1 MLKFLNGGVFCNK
14 YWLRCCAVM
23 SVVLLAGCSWF
34 SDKKELDAAEILS
47 PLEVPPDLVRPY
59 GDDKLV
65 SPVPTTSSKQAP
77 QTLQSKK
84 TADCRCDDRPPSIGE
99 RVLPQGKGVQ
109 RLRDGQHRWLLVS
122 AEPEQVWPLARKFLE
137 MRGYRVNKDEP
148 AVGLIETD
156 WKNVFD
162 ITGGDG
168 DSGGKDTNGIPTER
182 ERLRLRMEPG
192 QQSESTEVYLT
203 QYRSERAAGTDG
215 EQWILST
222 PDEERA
228 IEMLN
233 RFARYL
239 SAENV
244 EEAVSLAPVAS
255 KLGSDGDGGSVLIVE
270 AEFAKV
276 WRRTGIALDAL
287 GFVIEDRNRNS
298 RIYSVYNELSTG
310 KTAEELEHGKPE
322 SATVRENYRIRLDQE
337 GEKTVLSVRTKAG
350 QVDNSD
356 VAVHVLNLLHSQFQ

>member
-1 MLKFLNGGVFCNK
+1 MPKFLK
-14 YWLRCCAVM
+14 SSWLRRCAVK
-23 SVVLLAGCSWF
+23 SAVISIVVLLAGCSWF
-34 SDKKELDAAEILS
+34 SDEKEPGAATVLR

-65 SPVPTTSSKQAP
+65 SPVATASPQEMQQAV
-77 QTLQSKK
+77 
-84 TADCRCDDRPPSIGE
+84 DCRCNDRPPSIGE

-137 MRGYRVNKDEP
+137 MRGYRVSRDEP
-148 AVGLIETD
+148 AVGLMETD

-162 ITGGDG
+162 IAGDNT
-168 DSGGKDTNGIPTER
+168 DAEKESDGIPTWR
-182 ERLRLRMEPG
+182 ERLRLRLEPG
-192 QQSESTEVYLT
+192 QQSDRTEVYLT
-203 QYRSERAAGTDG
+203 EYRSERVAGTDG
-215 EQWILST
+215 GKQWQLRA
-222 PDEERA
+222 PDGDRA

-239 SAENV
+239 TAENV
-244 EEAVSLAPVAS
+244 EDAVSLAPVAS
-255 KLGSDGDGGSVLIVE
+255 KLGSDEDGGSVLIVE
-270 AEFAKV
+270 ADFAKV

-287 GFVIEDRNRNS
+287 GFVIEDRDRAK
-298 RIYSVYNELSTG
+298 RIYNVYNELSTG
-310 KTAEELEHGKPE
+310 KSEEELEHGKPQ
-322 SATVRENYRIRLDQE
+322 SATVRENYRIQLDQK
-337 GEKTVLSVRTKAG
+337 GETTQLSIRTQTG

>member
-1 MLKFLNGGVFCNK
+1 MPKYLKSS
-14 YWLRCCAVM
+14 WLRRCAVK
-23 SVVLLAGCSWF
+23 SAVVSVVVLLAGCSWF
-34 SDKKELDAAEILS
+34 SDEEELDAAAVLR

-65 SPVPTTSSKQAP
+65 SPVPLAATASPQQA
-77 QTLQSKK
+77 
-84 TADCRCDDRPPSIGE
+84 ADCRCNDRPPSIGE
-99 RVLPQGKGVQ
+99 RVLPPGKGVQ

-137 MRGYRVNKDEP
+137 MRGYRVSRDEP
-148 AVGLIETD
+148 AVGLMETD

-162 ITGGDG
+162 MTGDNA
-168 DSGGKDTNGIPTER
+168 DVEKNTSGIPVWR
-182 ERLRLRMEPG
+182 ERLRLRLEPG
-192 QQSESTEVYLT
+192 QQSDRTEVYLT
-203 QYRSERAAGTDG
+203 QYRSERIAETDDG
-215 EQWILST
+215 EQWQLRA
-222 PDEERA
+222 PDCDRA

-239 SAENV
+239 TAENV
-244 EEAVSLAPVAS
+244 EDAVSLTPVTS

-270 AEFAKV
+270 ADFAKV

-287 GFVIEDRNRNS
+287 GFVIEDRDRAS

-310 KTAEELEHGKPE
+310 KSEEELEHGKPQD
-322 SATVRENYRIRLDQE
+322 ATVRESYRIQLDQKGDTTE
-337 GEKTVLSVRTKAG
+337 LSVRTKTG

>member
-1 MLKFLNGGVFCNK
+1 MSKFLKND
-14 YWLRCCAVM
+14 WLRSFLVVNI
-23 SVVLLAGCSWF
+23 VVLLAGCSWF
-34 SDKKELDAAEILS
+34 SNEKEPGAATVLP

-65 SPVPTTSSKQAP
+65 SLVSPAPTASPQQA
-77 QTLQSKK
+77 
-84 TADCRCDDRPPSIGE
+84 ADCRCDDRPPSIGE

-109 RLRDGQHRWLLVS
+109 RLRDGQHRWLMVS

-137 MRGYRVNKDEP
+137 MRGYRVSRDEP
-148 AVGLIETD
+148 AVGIMETD

-162 ITGGDG
+162 IAG
-168 DSGGKDTNGIPTER
+168 DSADAEKESDGIPTWR
-182 ERLRLRMEPG
+182 ERLRLRLEPG
-192 QQSESTEVYLT
+192 KQSERTEVYLT
-203 QYRSERAAGTDG
+203 QYRSERVASTDG
-215 EQWILST
+215 NEQWKLRA
-222 PDEERA
+222 PDGERA

-233 RFARYL
+233 RFARFL
-239 SAENV
+239 TAENV
-244 EEAVSLAPVAS
+244 DDAISLTPVAS

-270 AEFAKV
+270 ADFAKV

-287 GFVIEDRNRNS
+287 GFVIEDSDRAT

-310 KTAEELEHGKPE
+310 KTEEELKHGKPQ
-322 SATVRENYRIRLDQE
+322 SATVRENYRIQLDQK
-337 GEKTVLSVRTKAG
+337 GETTELSVRTQTG

>member
-1 MLKFLNGGVFCNK
+1 MLKFLKCN
-14 YWLRCCAVM
+14 WLRCCIVM

-34 SDKKELDAAEILS
+34 SSAKEELDAAEVLS
-47 PLEVPPDLVRPY
+47 PLDVPPDLVRPY
-59 GDDKLV
+59 DKNNLI
-65 SPVPTTSSKQAP
+65 SSVPTASSRQTP

-84 TADCRCDDRPPSIGE
+84 TEDCRCDDRPPSIGE

-156 WKNVFD
+156 WKNIFD
-162 ITGGDG
+162 VTGGN
-168 DSGGKDTNGIPTER
+168 SGSEGNDTNGIPTER
-182 ERLRLRMEPG
+182 ERLRLRLEPG
-192 QQSESTEVYLT
+192 QQSEKTEVYLT

-215 EQWILST
+215 EQWVLRA
-222 PDEERA
+222 PDGERA

-233 RFARYL
+233 RFARFL
-239 SAENV
+239 TAENV
-244 EEAVSLAPVAS
+244 EDAVSLTPVAS

-270 AEFAKV
+270 ADFAKV

-287 GFVIEDRNRNS
+287 GFIIEDRDRNS

-310 KTAEELEHGKPE
+310 KTEEELKHGKPE
-322 SATVRENYRIRLDQE
+322 SATVRESYRIRLDQE
-337 GEKTVLSVRTKAG
+337 GENTVLSVRTKAG
-350 QVDNSD
+350 QVDNSG

>member
-1 MLKFLNGGVFCNK
+1 MPKFLKNN
-14 YWLRCCAVM
+14 WLRSFLVVNV
-23 SVVLLAGCSWF
+23 VVLLAGCSWF
-34 SDKKELDAAEILS
+34 SDEEELGTATVLR

-65 SPVPTTSSKQAP
+65 SPVSPVPTASPQQA
-77 QTLQSKK
+77 
-84 TADCRCDDRPPSIGE
+84 ADCRCNDRPPSIGE

-109 RLRDGQHRWLLVS
+109 RQRDGQHRWLLVS

-137 MRGYRVNKDEP
+137 MRGYRVSRDEP
-148 AVGLIETD
+148 AVGLMETD

-162 ITGGDG
+162 IAGDNA
-168 DSGGKDTNGIPTER
+168 DAEKDTDGIPTWR
-182 ERLRLRMEPG
+182 ERLRLRLEPG
-192 QQSESTEVYLT
+192 QQSDRTEVYLT
-203 QYRSERAAGTDG
+203 QYRSERVTRGDGGTD
-215 EQWILST
+215 EKVQWQLRA
-222 PDEERA
+222 PDGDRA

-239 SAENV
+239 TAENV
-244 EEAVSLAPVAS
+244 EDAVSLAPVAS

-270 AEFAKV
+270 ADFAKV

-287 GFVIEDRNRNS
+287 GFVIEDRNRAS

-310 KTAEELEHGKPE
+310 KSEEELEYGKPQ
-322 SATVRENYRIRLDQE
+322 SATVRESYRIQLDQKGDTTE
-337 GEKTVLSVRTKAG
+337 LSVRTEAG